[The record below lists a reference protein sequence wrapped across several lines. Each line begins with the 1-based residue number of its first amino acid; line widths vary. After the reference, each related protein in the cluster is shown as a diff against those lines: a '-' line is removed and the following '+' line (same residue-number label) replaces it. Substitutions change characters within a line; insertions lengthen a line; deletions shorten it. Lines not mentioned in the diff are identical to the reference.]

1 MPRTR
6 RSRKFDGR
14 KLFRYREEGWMTQEE
29 LAEKS
34 GLSRMTIYKLESGN
48 QSYPTGYTIFALATT
63 LGVRR
68 EDLLEDESGD

>member
-1 MPRTR
+1 MPRR
-6 RSRKFDGR
+6 IRKFDGY
-14 KLFRYREEGWMTQEE
+14 KLLRHREDGWMTQEE

-34 GLSRMTIYKLESGN
+34 GLHRMTISRLENGK
-48 QSYPTGYTIFALATT
+48 QPYPARYTIFALATT